1 MTRNRLITSVMTAIA
16 VVALGVTALSVN
28 SCKNKETEI
37 LVTGVKVSTPTL
49 TINEGETATISFT
62 VEPSNASNKGVS
74 FTSSDT
80 SVVTVDENGVV
91 TAVGPG
97 TATITITTKDGS
109 YTATVTVTVKGKSVA
124 VSGVSLDIVEVTIK
138 EGDSVTLTATVK
150 PDDAADKSVS
160 WSSSDDAV
168 ASVADGV
175 VTGVKAGSATITVKT
190 NDGGKTAT
198 CAVTV
203 EAKAV
208 AVESVSLDKSELSLE
223 VGEEATL
230 TATVSPADATDKEVS
245 WSSSDPSVATVDEG
259 GKVVAKAPGTTA
271 VTVTTKDGAK
281 SASCAVT
288 VKAKGVAVESVSLDK
303 SELTL
308 IVGED
313 ATLTATVKPDG
324 ATDKS
329 VSWSSDKEAVATVD
343 EGGKV
348 SAKAE
353 GEATITVT
361 TKDGG
366 KTATCKV
373 TVKAAEVKVT
383 GIKLDKS
390 SITIGVGE
398 EITLTPTIEPDDATD
413 KTVTWQ
419 SNDASVAAVDE
430 TGKVTG
436 KAAGSATIIATT
448 KDGGFKATCSV
459 KVTDAGVSVT
469 GVSLN
474 ESEIVMEVG
483 DGAKLWETVTP
494 STAANKKV
502 TWSSDKPEVA
512 DVDDNGNVEA
522 KAVGEAVIT
531 VTTQDGGFTATC
543 KVTVVGKVIPVT
555 SVSLDKTTLTLTEG
569 GSATLTATVK
579 PDDASNK
586 QVTWES
592 DKVAVA
598 TVDENGKVTAVK
610 AGTAVI
616 TVTTKDG
623 GKTAKC
629 TVTVKAATV
638 AVTSVT
644 LDKTSLA
651 LQIGESAILNATVK
665 PDNATN
671 KEVTWSSSN
680 TGIATVDANGKVT
693 AKAAG
698 NATITATAKDGSG
711 KKATCAVTVTAP
723 TVELRTQFLEDKTTV
738 ATFGNVIHY
747 KYGTNHRGTAN
758 EFLIVPWDYNKNNY
772 VQDADASH
780 FSCSSSKTGNITVTV
795 EDLGSRK
802 AFCVKVVRNPYT
814 NDSSQAYSDLT
825 FSYTAEGGTKI
836 TKTTRVCIANSAAS
850 SAFSYKILAWLKL
863 DGSRPDV
870 NGGTHTHIRKE
881 ADENTFLRLYPGFDA
896 SSENYPVCDTKDMAS
911 YSWSS
916 SNSSVVEVQEG
927 PDSEGGYPRADC
939 YFKSIGTS
947 NVKYTYIDYKG
958 NKLDKTIAVT
968 VKKSYFESGD
978 YVADK
983 TNSSSNSRYI
993 PVGQTIGVA
1002 LCGDNGVYTKDQLS
1016 GFTWTSSDTSV
1027 ASVTGSTEYGGYM
1040 GTITGKKP
1048 GYATIT
1054 VTDGQGNKRYFYI
1067 RVYKDITAMTGNPT
1081 TFKLGKG
1088 NEHHLEVGSGEDI
1101 SFTPADATF
1110 TTTYDLEF
1118 KSSNTSVTT
1127 IDNNAWVKGVGVGT
1141 ATVSAKP
1148 LHSANITSFKDIRKF
1163 QVYNHS
1169 LQLIHKD
1176 PDGNNSN
1183 PAFYDEFYHKPIP
1196 EGATLYMVAGDMVN
1210 LAFYEG
1216 QTSSTSRVKLTNQS
1230 DFSTAATSGIVQFI
1244 YKVNSSTGN
1253 PYLQLKALAVGT
1265 TKVAFVLMGDDGFF
1279 ARTVNITVI
1288 PNRSLPTGSY
1298 VSIMASYTSNSSS
1311 SPRTLAVGQSENLYI
1326 YNSSGT
1332 QLTGDAI
1339 SWKSSDTSI
1348 ASIDPTTGSTTKVKG
1363 LKAGN
1368 VTITATD
1375 SFGKTFS
1382 FYYKVYNA
1390 VTSMTGKGTL
1400 LMGTN
1405 SQYTMAYNQ
1414 DYTVSP
1420 SNATFTAA
1428 SYFNWR
1434 SSNTNYATVESGGV
1448 VSTKNCGVANI
1459 SAQPQHQYALSTY
1472 TTVRSI
1478 TVAWWEA
1485 KCISSN
1491 CTSSSAMK
1499 VGSTATPTTV
1509 ITIDK
1514 GKAICLQFEYRTD
1527 SSSPWTVLNSASYV
1541 ASDYDSSILRNVTG
1555 LEVGSSGKAL
1565 QIGGNN
1571 TGTTKITITYKTSN
1585 QFFSNTFNVKV
1596 I

>member
-1 MTRNRLITSVMTAIA
+1 MTAIA

-80 SVVTVDENGVV
+80 NVVTVDENGVV

-160 WSSSDDAV
+160 WSSSDEAV

-208 AVESVSLDKSELSLE
+208 AVESVSLDKSELSLV

-230 TATVSPADATDKEVS
+230 TATVKPDEATDKEVS

-259 GKVVAKAPGTTA
+259 GKVVAKAAGTTA

-288 VKAKGVAVESVSLDK
+288 VKAKTVAVESVSLDK

-308 IVGED
+308 VVGED

-324 ATDKS
+324 ASDKS
-329 VSWSSDKEAVATVD
+329 VSWASDKEEVATVD

-398 EITLTPTIEPDDATD
+398 EYTLTPTIEPDDATD

-555 SVSLDKTTLTLTEG
+555 SVSLDKTTITLTEG

-638 AVTSVT
+638 AVTGVS
-644 LDKTSLA
+644 LDKSS
-651 LQIGESAILNATVK
+651 INMEVGEKVVLNATVA
-665 PDNATN
+665 PSTATN
-671 KEVTWSSSN
+671 KEVTWSSDKTS
-680 TGIATVDANGKVT
+680 IATVDANGMVE

-698 NATITATAKDGSG
+698 SATITVTTKDGG
-711 KKATCAVTVTAP
+711 KKATCSVTVTAP
-723 TVELRTQFLEDKTTV
+723 SIELRTQFLEDKTTV
-738 ATFGNVIHY
+738 ATFGSVIHY
-747 KYGTNHRGTAN
+747 KNGTNHRGTAN
-758 EFLIVPWDYNKNNY
+758 EFLIVPWDSSKNNY

-780 FSCSSSKTGNITVTV
+780 FSCSSSKSDNVSVQV

-802 AFCVKVVRNPYT
+802 AFCIKVLKNPT
-814 NDSSQAYSDLT
+814 GAADAFSDLSFT
-825 FSYTAEGGTKI
+825 YTSAGGTKF
-836 TKTTRVCIANSAAS
+836 TKNTRVVIANSSAK
-850 SAFSYKILAWLKL
+850 SAFDYKIIAYYSK
-863 DGSRPDV
+863 GSESYPDIS
-870 NGGTHTHIRKE
+870 GGTFTHVMNKAGE
-881 ADENTFLRLYPGFDA
+881 TYLLRTYIGFDA
-896 SSENYPVCDTKDMAS
+896 TSNNPTVCDTKDMAKFEFS
-911 YSWSS
+911 N
-916 SNSSVVEVQEG
+916 SNSSVLTMAQNIQDATYG
-927 PDSEGGYPRADC
+927 SYPRAE
-939 YFKSIGTS
+939 YTFKGVGTS
-947 NVKYTYIDYKG
+947 TIGIKYIDYKG

-968 VKKSYFESGD
+968 VKKSYFDTGD
-978 YVADK
+978 YFVKD
-983 TNSSSNSRYI
+983 NSSSNPKYL
-993 PVGQTIGVA
+993 PTDV
-1002 LCGDNGVYTKDQLS
+1002 GDNMMLYNSSGTSYKS
-1016 GFTWTSSDTSV
+1016 NEIEGFTVTSSDPSV
-1027 ASVTGSTEYGGYM
+1027 ATGSFTAPYL
-1040 GTITGKKP
+1040 TVIPHKP
-1048 GYATIT
+1048 GYVTIT
-1054 VTDGQGNKRYFYI
+1054 VTGTDGSTRKLYYRI
-1067 RVYKDITAMTGNPT
+1067 YKDVTAITGNST

-1148 LHSANITSFKDIRKF
+1148 LHSMKITSFKDIRTF
-1163 QVYNHS
+1163 QVYDHS
-1169 LQLIHKD
+1169 LQIIHRN
-1176 PDGNNSN
+1176 PDNVTQN
-1183 PAFYDEFYHKPIP
+1183 PDFYNTYYYKPIP
-1196 EGATLYMVAGDMVN
+1196 ESTTLQMVLGDKIN
-1210 LAFYEG
+1210 FGFYYT
-1216 QTSSTSRVKLTNQS
+1216 QTSDNRITLTNQS
-1230 DFSTAATSGIVQFI
+1230 DFTTTETSGIVNIEAKGDKI
-1244 YKVNSSTGN
+1244 YQQVTA
-1253 PYLQLKALAVGT
+1253 LKTGT

-1279 ARTVNITVI
+1279 ARTVNINVI

-1311 SPRTLAVGQSENLYI
+1311 APRTLAVGQSENLYI

-1348 ASIDPTTGSTTKVKG
+1348 ASVDPTTGSTTKVKG

-1485 KCISSN
+1485 KCVSSN

-1514 GKAICLQFEYRTD
+1514 GKAVCLQFEYRTD

-1541 ASDYDSSILRNVTG
+1541 ASDYDSSILKNVTG
-1555 LEVGSSGKAL
+1555 LEITGSGKAL

-1571 TGTTKITITYKTSN
+1571 TGTTKITITYKTSD